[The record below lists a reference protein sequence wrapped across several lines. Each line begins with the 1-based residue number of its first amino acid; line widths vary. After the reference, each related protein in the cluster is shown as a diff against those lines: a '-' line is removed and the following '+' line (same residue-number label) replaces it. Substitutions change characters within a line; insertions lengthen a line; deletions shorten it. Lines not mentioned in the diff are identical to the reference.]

1 MGTHYWLYRV
11 HAGIHA
17 NPFQLVCSGYQLASV
32 SHYASKQHNCSFP
45 KIASEPPASSGHFN
59 NTLVWTQ
66 FHSAVFPRMS
76 HPSANV
82 YQLREH
88 ERTHKYTHTRRHSNQ
103 QAHTHTHTHTHKRID
118 SQKQTYTH
126 RHTQGDTQTYTH
138 NYKYTYTH
146 THTHKHTYR
155 NTDSHTTTSTYIDT
169 HTHTNTGR
177 HSNLQAHTYIE
188 THTQSH
194 RQNYIVNKNKY
205 AHSNLASRQTHVHT
219 YTQMDPA
226 CMPRRHREN
235 RKYVSMQ
242 LLLNFCSIQAE
253 LDVF

>member
-103 QAHTHTHTHTHKRID
+103 QAHTHTHTHTHTHKRID

-177 HSNLQAHTYIE
+177 NSNLQAHTHNPTDRI
-188 THTQSH
+188 
-194 RQNYIVNKNKY
+194 I
-205 AHSNLASRQTHVHT
+205 
-219 YTQMDPA
+219 
-226 CMPRRHREN
+226 
-235 RKYVSMQ
+235 
-242 LLLNFCSIQAE
+242 
-253 LDVF
+253 

>member
-146 THTHKHTYR
+146 THTQTHIQEYR
-155 NTDSHTTTSTYIDT
+155 LTHNYKYIHRYT
-169 HTHTNTGR
+169 HTHKHREKLKPT
-177 HSNLQAHTYIE
+177 S

-226 CMPRRHREN
+226 CMLRRHREN
-235 RKYVSMQ
+235 RKDVSMQ